1 MYTPK
6 LPSSK
11 YVSENNALSLFEEL
25 FDVENKNS
33 FTNTEE
39 IENKFRH
46 SFTLYQ
52 PKEKE
57 KEETSQTN
65 IHNIWIWLLF
75 FFVICI
81 FYVKF
86 ILSGHCNLI
95 LLAETQN
102 INTNLYYY
110 NN

>member
-33 FTNTEE
+33 FTNTKE

-52 PKEKE
+52 PKEKG
-57 KEETSQTN
+57 KRGN
-65 IHNIWIWLLF
+65 
-75 FFVICI
+75 
-81 FYVKF
+81 
-86 ILSGHCNLI
+86 
-95 LLAETQN
+95 
-102 INTNLYYY
+102 
-110 NN
+110 